1 MRRVLMLGLTLALL
15 ACSPSGRPVNPH
27 WSQLTEQE
35 QSVLAPLQ
43 PEWNRYNPRKKQE
56 FLALVGHWASLTP
69 AEQTNVQL
77 HLYDWALME
86 MPDRQAAR
94 RTFDRIESLPPPAR
108 DAALAAL
115 SERERVR
122 EGREPEAGIE
132 TPDGPS
138 TR

>member
-86 MPDRQAAR
+86 MPDRVPAAAGTGR
-94 RTFDRIESLPPPAR
+94 RAGGAVRTRAGARGPRARGRDR
-108 DAALAAL
+108 DAGRTVDAL
-115 SERERVR
+115 SR
-122 EGREPEAGIE
+122 
-132 TPDGPS
+132 
-138 TR
+138 